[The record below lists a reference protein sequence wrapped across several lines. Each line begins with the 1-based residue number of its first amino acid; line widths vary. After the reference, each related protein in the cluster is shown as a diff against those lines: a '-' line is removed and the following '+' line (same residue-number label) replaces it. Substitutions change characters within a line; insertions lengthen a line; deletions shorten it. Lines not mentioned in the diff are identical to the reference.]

1 MSEPVHRTLG
11 LTDDEFHKIIE
22 ILGREPNHLELAMY
36 SVMWSE
42 HCSYK
47 SSRIH
52 LKRLPTEGEHV
63 LVGPGENAGVID
75 VGDDIAIAIRIESHN
90 HPSYIEPYQGA
101 ATGVGGIIRDIFTM
115 GARPIAIMDPLRF
128 GPINDARSR
137 WVAEGVV
144 SGISGYGN
152 SVGVPNIG
160 GETVFD
166 ETYIGNPLVNVLCL
180 GILPKDRLVLGQA
193 SGVGNLAVLLG
204 ATTGRDGI
212 GGVSVLASAGFGDDE
227 EDAEKRPSV
236 QVGDPFEEKRLIE
249 CCLELLDAGLVVGIQ
264 DLGGAGLSCAASETA
279 SRGGVGM
286 DFDVT
291 AVPQRETGMEP
302 FEIMTSESQE
312 RMLAIVNPENLE
324 KVLLISE
331 KWEIRSSVVGKVTE
345 GGQLRILD
353 GLDGPVLGEVP
364 AISLHEDAP
373 LYERPMAPPVDLAT
387 RQKDTP
393 EGHLPESNDVSEDL
407 LSLMQSQEWITS
419 QYDSQL
425 FLNTVA
431 GPGSNAAVLRLKHPV
446 SGEDTGRGLAVT
458 TDGNHRWCAVDPK
471 IGTAMTVAESMLNL
485 ACVGA
490 EPRAL
495 VNCLNFGNPENP
507 NVMWQLSEAVDGM
520 AEACSQFNIPVVGG
534 NVSLYNESQGNNI
547 DPTPI
552 VGLIG
557 VINNL
562 ETPPPGVTWNEG
574 DRLMVIGPPA
584 KGLSGSAWAFAR
596 NARNG
601 QLNQVDYETHERVCQ
616 TVRMLVNQGLV
627 TAIHDISS
635 GGLAVA
641 AAEMA
646 VQSGVGC
653 SLARV
658 PDIESMFSESPSR
671 VVIAVDPEQM
681 QSVEEIIQN
690 QDIPSA
696 RIGLA
701 HGDKFTIK
709 GLIDIELSKIH
720 DQWEGSLPRIFE
732 SGTTQG

>member
-47 SSRIH
+47 SSRTH

-353 GLDGPVLGEVP
+353 GLEGPVLGEVP

-373 LYERPMAPPVDLAT
+373 LYERPMAPPVDLVT
-387 RQKDTP
+387 RQENTP

-534 NVSLYNESQGNNI
+534 NVSLYNESQGKNI

-601 QLNQVDYETHERVCQ
+601 QLNKVDYEIHERVCQ

-641 AAEMA
+641 VAEMA

-658 PDIESMFSESPSR
+658 PDIVSMFSESPSR

-690 QDIPSA
+690 QDIPNA

-709 GLIDIELSKIH
+709 GLIDIELSKIY
-720 DQWEGSLPRIFE
+720 DQWEGSLPRVFE

>member
-47 SSRIH
+47 SSRTH
-52 LKRLPTEGEHV
+52 LKRLPTDGDHV

-291 AVPQRETGMEP
+291 AVPQRETDMEP

-353 GLDGPVLGEVP
+353 GFDGPVIGEVP

-387 RQKDTP
+387 RQEDTP
-393 EGHLPESNDVSEDL
+393 EGHLPKSNDVSEDL

-601 QLNQVDYETHERVCQ
+601 ELNQVDYETHERVCQ

-641 AAEMA
+641 VAEMA

-701 HGDKFTIK
+701 HGDTFTIK

>member
-1 MSEPVHRTLG
+1 MSEPIHRTLG
-11 LTDDEFHKIIE
+11 LTDDEFQKVIE

-128 GPINDARSR
+128 GPVSDSRSR

-180 GILPKDRLVLGQA
+180 GILPKDRLVLGRA

-291 AVPQRETGMEP
+291 AVPQREIGMEP

-324 KVLLISE
+324 KVLHISE
-331 KWEIRSSVVGKVTE
+331 KWEIRSSVVGKVTK
-345 GGQLRILD
+345 GGQLRIMD

-364 AISLHEDAP
+364 ATSLHEDAP
-373 LYERPMAPPVDLAT
+373 LYDRPMAPPEDLSE
-387 RQKDTP
+387 RKDDTP
-393 EGHLPESNDVSEDL
+393 EEHLPESNDVSEAL
-407 LSLMQSQEWITS
+407 LSLIQSQEWITS

-431 GPGSNAAVLRLKHPV
+431 GPDSNAAVLRLKHPV
-446 SGEDTGRGLAVT
+446 TGKDTGRGLAVT

-520 AEACSQFNIPVVGG
+520 AEACSKFNIPVVGG

-562 ETPPPGVTWNEG
+562 DTSPPGVSWNEG

-596 NARNG
+596 SKKNG
-601 QLNQVDYETHERVCQ
+601 QLAQVDYETHERLCQ
-616 TVRMLVNQGLV
+616 TIRMLVNQGLV

-641 AAEMA
+641 VAEMA

-671 VVIAVDPEQM
+671 VVIAVDPEKM
-681 QSVEEIIQN
+681 QSVEEIIQS
-690 QDIPSA
+690 QDIPST

-701 HGDKFTIK
+701 HGEKFTIK
-709 GLIDIELSKIH
+709 GLVDIELSKVLE
-720 DQWEGSLPRIFE
+720 QWEESLPRVFE

>member
-387 RQKDTP
+387 RQEDTP

-601 QLNQVDYETHERVCQ
+601 QLNKVDYETHERVCQ

-641 AAEMA
+641 VAEMA

-671 VVIAVDPEQM
+671 AVIAVDPEQM

>member
-47 SSRIH
+47 SSRTH

-373 LYERPMAPPVDLAT
+373 LYERPMAPPVDLAI
-387 RQKDTP
+387 RQEDTP

-534 NVSLYNESQGNNI
+534 NVSLYNESQGKNI

-562 ETPPPGVTWNEG
+562 KTPPPEVTWNEG
-574 DRLMVIGPPA
+574 DRLMVIGPPG
-584 KGLSGSAWAFAR
+584 KGLSGTAWAFAR
-596 NARNG
+596 NERNG
-601 QLNQVDYETHERVCQ
+601 QLNKFDYEIHERVCQ

-627 TAIHDISS
+627 AAIHDISS

-641 AAEMA
+641 VAEMA

-690 QDIPSA
+690 QDIPYA

>member
-1 MSEPVHRTLG
+1 M
-11 LTDDEFHKIIE
+11 
-22 ILGREPNHLELAMY
+22 
-36 SVMWSE
+36 
-42 HCSYK
+42 
-47 SSRIH
+47 
-52 LKRLPTEGEHV
+52 
-63 LVGPGENAGVID
+63 
-75 VGDDIAIAIRIESHN
+75 
-90 HPSYIEPYQGA
+90 
-101 ATGVGGIIRDIFTM
+101 
-115 GARPIAIMDPLRF
+115 
-128 GPINDARSR
+128 
-137 WVAEGVV
+137 
-144 SGISGYGN
+144 
-152 SVGVPNIG
+152 
-160 GETVFD
+160 
-166 ETYIGNPLVNVLCL
+166 
-180 GILPKDRLVLGQA
+180 
-193 SGVGNLAVLLG
+193 
-204 ATTGRDGI
+204 
-212 GGVSVLASAGFGDDE
+212 
-227 EDAEKRPSV
+227 
-236 QVGDPFEEKRLIE
+236 
-249 CCLELLDAGLVVGIQ
+249 
-264 DLGGAGLSCAASETA
+264 
-279 SRGGVGM
+279 
-286 DFDVT
+286 
-291 AVPQRETGMEP
+291 
-302 FEIMTSESQE
+302 
-312 RMLAIVNPENLE
+312 
-324 KVLLISE
+324 
-331 KWEIRSSVVGKVTE
+331 
-345 GGQLRILD
+345 D

-373 LYERPMAPPVDLAT
+373 LYDRPMEPPTNLAT
-387 RQKDTP
+387 RKEDTP
-393 EGHLPESNDVSEDL
+393 EGHLPEANDVSDDL

-446 SGEDTGRGLAVT
+446 SGKDTGRGLAVT

-520 AEACSQFNIPVVGG
+520 AEACSKFNIPVVGG

-557 VINNL
+557 VITNL
-562 ETPPPGVTWNEG
+562 DTPPPGVSWNDG
-574 DRLMVIGPPA
+574 DRLMVIGPPP

-596 NARNG
+596 GKRNG
-601 QLNQVDYETHERVCQ
+601 HLDQVDYQTHERLCQ
-616 TVRMLVNQGLV
+616 TIRMLVTQGLV
-627 TAIHDISS
+627 TAIHDISN

-641 AAEMA
+641 VAEMA

-681 QSVEEIIQN
+681 QSVEEIIHN
-690 QDIPSA
+690 QDLPST

-709 GLIDIELSKIH
+709 GLIDIELSKIQE
-720 DQWEGSLPRIFE
+720 QWEESLPRVFE